1 MRFLPVCFKLLTHFA
16 PTAPL
21 ARSSRD
27 EAQRNRGRSSSFSQR
42 PGIRF
47 AASRLQT
54 DGTTVFRVEDE
65 NVVTLAIDACRAGLD
80 FADALTTLPL
90 TGANGFRH
98 LMIVVLRGP
107 PDARS

>member
-1 MRFLPVCFKLLTHFA
+1 MC
-16 PTAPL
+16 
-21 ARSSRD
+21 SRD

-65 NVVTLAIDACRAGLD
+65 SVVTLATDAYRAGLD
-80 FADALTTLPL
+80 FADALHHASAHGCERFLTFDERGFARPAGRLKLRPIVMLP
-90 TGANGFRH
+90 
-98 LMIVVLRGP
+98 
-107 PDARS
+107 AR